1 MTMPTAL
8 ARHPVARLR
17 ERARLLALRGS
28 FAVEDLLA
36 PDRASAR
43 ALDLW
48 CTVPSGAGRR
58 KDFRPYP
65 GEVATT
71 TTPAGHDVVT
81 ESWGTGPVVYLVH
94 GWGGWRG
101 QLGAFVE
108 PLVAAGHRVVG
119 FDAPGHGESAPGAL
133 GTGKGHIME
142 LLAAFDTVAAQH
154 GDAAG
159 VIAHSLGCTIASLV
173 VHDRLD
179 AERLVLVGAPAD
191 FGERTHEFGAAVGFT
206 ERTRHRLQT
215 TMEQECGRP
224 LTTFDLAPL
233 AAGGG
238 LPETLLIHD
247 RFDKEAPYRV
257 SAELAAVWPTATL
270 LTTLGLG
277 HQRILTD
284 PDVVAAA
291 VRHITSAP
299 RRRTAPPT
307 GASGR
312 RPDDPPRART

>member
-1 MTMPTAL
+1 MTMPTTL

-28 FAVEDLLA
+28 FAVQDLVA
-36 PDRASAR
+36 PDRASSR

-48 CTVPSGAGRR
+48 CTVPNGAGRR
-58 KDFRPYP
+58 KDFRPFP

-71 TTPAGHDVVT
+71 RTSTGHEVVT

-142 LLAAFDTVAAQH
+142 LLAAFESVAARH
-154 GDAAG
+154 GAAAG
-159 VIAHSLGCTIASLV
+159 VVAHSLGCTIASIV

-179 AERLVLVGAPAD
+179 AARLVLVGAPAD
-191 FGERTHEFGAAVGFT
+191 FGDRTYEFAAAVGFT
-206 ERTRHRLQT
+206 ERTRGRLQT

-224 LTTFDLAPL
+224 LAAFDLAPL
-233 AAGGG
+233 AASGR

-247 RFDKEAPYRV
+247 QFDKEAPYRV
-257 SAELAAVWPTATL
+257 SEELAAGWPTATL

-284 PDVVAAA
+284 PEVVAAA
-291 VRHITSAP
+291 VRHITSATP
-299 RRRTAPPT
+299 ADRHDRP
-307 GASGR
+307 ASRGGR
-312 RPDDPPRART
+312 QEDPPRPRT